1 MPVSPNMR
9 GHVHVCI
16 FNLESGMAIYT
27 KSVYGQN
34 AEGLSWYEKR
44 SEKGPMA
51 NCLWKLV
58 LLDLSVA
65 KAGVLRGCNMYRHVF
80 RRE

>member
-1 MPVSPNMR
+1 MTVSPNMR
-9 GHVHVCI
+9 GHMHVCI

-27 KSVYGQN
+27 KSICGQN

-51 NCLWKLV
+51 NCHWNLFCSTF
-58 LLDLSVA
+58 LSP
-65 KAGVLRGCNMYRHVF
+65 KQVF
-80 RRE
+80 SEFSKCKDTFSA